1 MQACIVVAVINKWW
15 TSLKDQFRRTY
26 KAQKSGSGGVSAGEK
41 RIQWQ
46 FYNEMSLMW
55 NYIYSRQYV
64 LK

>member
-46 FYNEMSLMW
+46 FYNEMSFIR